1 VKKGRIS
8 VLILVFLFLAP
19 AIALGDEF
27 TSTNFKV
34 LDPVLAPGGYS
45 SSTSYQLTGVIT
57 QIAIGTS
64 TITDFNVSGGF
75 LFFPFAS
82 SPTVTATAGD
92 GQVSLSWTS
101 SSGLLGWTVSGY
113 NVGQS
118 TTSGGPYTYTSSLG
132 NVTSSTRTGLSNGTT
147 YYFVVRT
154 EDIFGNAIAT
164 SSEASATPAAAETT
178 AASTAKAGGGHP
190 LLVSPWIPPEQ
201 RLEQQREILERER
214 ARIKIADFN
223 KDNTIDVVDLS
234 AILYF
239 LGKPITI
246 ASPFDLNNDRKVNL
260 IDLSILFS
268 LWTEENRFGQPQQL
282 SASGGAEIVKNPADG
297 SRLVVLQPSSG
308 ATGVSRETSL
318 RSRHWLSWSEWQP
331 VSGATRVE
339 AGVWAIQLKSSDA
352 DGLTSIKILYLPEE
366 IVKKLSYILLL
377 ALLGIILAK
386 GRLLKWYNRNK

>member
-1 VKKGRIS
+1 MKKGRIS

-118 TTSGGPYTYTSSLG
+118 TTSGGPYTYTSLG
-132 NVTSSTRTGLSNGTT
+132 NITSSTRTGLTNGTT
-147 YYFVVRT
+147 YYFVVRA
-154 EDIFGNAIAT
+154 EDVFDNSIAT
-164 SSEASATPAAAETT
+164 SSEVSATPVAAEGAAT
-178 AASTAKAGGGHP
+178 ATKPAGGGHP